1 MAALPPSLEQLI
13 EEFSKLPSIG
23 RRSAERLAFHL
34 LNSNHE
40 KAGSLASSITRALE
54 NIRFCKICFNVS
66 EDDLCEI
73 CKNSNRNKAL
83 ICVVEDPRDILAF
96 ENSGSYNG
104 LYHSLGGCLSPIK
117 GITPDKLNIAPL
129 IRRIDT
135 SNFEEA
141 ILATSP
147 SVDGDATAL
156 YIQKLIGSKIPK
168 TTRIGF
174 GISVGSNFEN
184 VDSVTLQRSLEGRKS
199 I

>member
-34 LNSNHE
+34 LNSDHE
-40 KAGSLASSITRALE
+40 KARSLASSITNVVE

-66 EDDLCEI
+66 EDDECEI
-73 CKNSNRNKAL
+73 CKNPNRNQKI
-83 ICVVEDPRDILAF
+83 ICIVEDPRDILAF

-104 LYHSLGGCLSPIK
+104 LYHNLGGCLSPIK

-168 TTRIGF
+168 ITRIGF